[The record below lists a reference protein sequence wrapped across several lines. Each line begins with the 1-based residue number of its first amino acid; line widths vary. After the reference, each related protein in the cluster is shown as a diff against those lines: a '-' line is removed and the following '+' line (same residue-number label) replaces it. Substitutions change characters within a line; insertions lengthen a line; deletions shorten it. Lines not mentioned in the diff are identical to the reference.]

1 MQFVYLRVRRL
12 VPLIVGHWLMDLA
25 SVLFMVSWLHDPLTH
40 SEENT
45 KMKAVSLPFAVGP
58 SVLMIGLLAVTV
70 LVIAL
75 TGARIPLLSNL
86 RVSLV
91 MVIVLGMAMC
101 AQGIGRVAAA
111 NQWTHPLSIA
121 GYALGGLIL
130 LVAASVWTGIRLPYL
145 QGDRQALLAIAI
157 LTSTK
162 ILNSV
167 VHSLLSRNGR

>member
-1 MQFVYLRVRRL
+1 
-12 VPLIVGHWLMDLA
+12 
-25 SVLFMVSWLHDPLTH
+25 
-40 SEENT
+40 
-45 KMKAVSLPFAVGP
+45 MKAVSLPSVMSL
-58 SVLMIGLLAVTV
+58 SVLIMALLAVIV
-70 LVIAL
+70 LAIAL

-91 MVIVLGMAMC
+91 VLLVLGMAMC

-111 NQWTHPLSIA
+111 NQWTHPLSIV
-121 GYALGGLIL
+121 GYVLGGLIL
-130 LVAASVWTGIRLPYL
+130 LVAASVWSGIRLPYL

>member
-1 MQFVYLRVRRL
+1 
-12 VPLIVGHWLMDLA
+12 
-25 SVLFMVSWLHDPLTH
+25 
-40 SEENT
+40 
-45 KMKAVSLPFAVGP
+45 MKAVSLPSVMSL
-58 SVLMIGLLAVTV
+58 SVLIMALLAAIV
-70 LVIAL
+70 LAIAL

-91 MVIVLGMAMC
+91 VLLVLGMAMC
-101 AQGIGRVAAA
+101 AQGIGRIAAA
-111 NQWTHPLSIA
+111 NQWTHPLSIV
-121 GYALGGLIL
+121 GYVLGGLIL
-130 LVAASVWTGIRLPYL
+130 LVAASVLIGIRLPYL